1 MLSRSSHCQEQMPSQ
16 HRCQSDWTEAVTGVL
31 PETAAS
37 PSTLPV
43 SQKCPVT
50 LDACPTH
57 VLISSKAQLS
67 GSPVPCLPNLW
78 L

>member
-1 MLSRSSHCQEQMPSQ
+1 MLSLSSHCQEQMLRQ
-16 HRCQSDWTEAVTGVL
+16 HRWQSDWTEAVTEVL
-31 PETAAS
+31 PETAGS

-43 SQKCPVT
+43 SQECPVT
-50 LDACPTH
+50 LDACPTY

-67 GSPVPCLPNLW
+67 GSPVPCLPTLW